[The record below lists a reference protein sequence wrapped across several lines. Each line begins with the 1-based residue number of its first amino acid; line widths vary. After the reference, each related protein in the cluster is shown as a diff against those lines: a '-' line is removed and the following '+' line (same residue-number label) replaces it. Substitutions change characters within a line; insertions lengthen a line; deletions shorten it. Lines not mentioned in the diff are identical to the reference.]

1 MEMITPT
8 QQPDLHW
15 LNSSNS
21 KEFLTP
27 FSQKLVS
34 ITQQEHIELKS
45 QVNYYKAQF
54 SIAKEKIKKLEQE
67 IQKKDG
73 KIKD

>member
-1 MEMITPT
+1 MEMITTT

-21 KEFLTP
+21 KEFVMP
-27 FSQKLVS
+27 FSQKMVS

-54 SIAKEKIKKLEQE
+54 SIAKEKITKLEQV
-67 IQKKDG
+67 IQE
-73 KIKD
+73 